1 LRRSGENVVLEV
13 IDNGVGIPES
23 FELDKSDSLG
33 MQLID
38 TLVKQL
44 DGIIEVKSLNGTRFI
59 IEFRELK
66 YKERI

>member
-1 LRRSGENVVLEV
+1 
-13 IDNGVGIPES
+13 
-23 FELDKSDSLG
+23 